1 MSLRDRVKAIFK
13 KYGFITFAV
22 LAAVSV
28 TLGVILSNLKS
39 SLSKL
44 GKEVGNLLKAIG
56 NKLGDNS

>member
-1 MSLRDRVKAIFK
+1 MPLRDRVKAIFK
-13 KYGFITFAV
+13 KYGFAV

-28 TLGVILSNLKS
+28 TLGLILSNLKS